1 MPQPRKGSS
10 GRKPAARKSP
20 SRSSQSRAS
29 SSRKPAA
36 RKPAARK
43 PAARKPAA
51 RKPAA
56 RKPSGRQAQG
66 RQAASSAA
74 AREEQLRRNLAAVRD
89 LLARG
94 VVITG
99 DRIQEAMDD
108 AVKRGRMTRD
118 DAEELVQGLVARGR
132 KQTEDM
138 LAEIERLLNRG
149 RGRVETSAS
158 DTRKRTRSRVE
169 SAVGAA
175 RKAPGTDRALRE
187 VDRARRVAG
196 LGSSFP
202 ITGYDDLTAAQVTE
216 RIGGLSKPELR
227 KVRDHE
233 RRNANRKSVLSA
245 VEKKLG

>member
-1 MPQPRKGSS
+1 LR
-10 GRKPAARKSP
+10 
-20 SRSSQSRAS
+20 
-29 SSRKPAA
+29 AA

-43 PAARKPAA
+43 PAARKSAPRKTTARKAAA
-51 RKPAA
+51 R
-56 RKPSGRQAQG
+56 QAP
-66 RQAASSAA
+66 SAA

-202 ITGYDDLTAAQVTE
+202 ITGYDDLTAAQVTD
-216 RIGGLSKPELR
+216 RLGGLAKPELR